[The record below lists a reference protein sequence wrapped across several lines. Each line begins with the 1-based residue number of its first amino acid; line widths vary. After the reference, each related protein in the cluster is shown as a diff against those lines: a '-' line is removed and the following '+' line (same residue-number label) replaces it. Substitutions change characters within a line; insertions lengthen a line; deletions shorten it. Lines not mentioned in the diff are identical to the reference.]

1 LILFGFSNK
10 ILLCY
15 ISFLNEGEKAM
26 TDYITSKEAA
36 QKWGISDRRVQILC
50 NEGRI
55 PGAKRHGWS
64 WAIPVDAEKPKDA
77 RELRKRKH
85 EGR

>member
-1 LILFGFSNK
+1 
-10 ILLCY
+10 
-15 ISFLNEGEKAM
+15 M

-77 RELRKRKH
+77 RELRKRKY